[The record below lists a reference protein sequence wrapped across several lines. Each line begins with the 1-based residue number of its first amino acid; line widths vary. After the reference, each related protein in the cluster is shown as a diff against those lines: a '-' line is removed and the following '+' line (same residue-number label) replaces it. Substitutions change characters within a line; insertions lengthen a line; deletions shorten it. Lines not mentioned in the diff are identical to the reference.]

1 MAELGMLRPFRRT
14 KGTLNEEGRCSAE
27 ATRDG
32 SMRRKAAGAVSGTGR
47 PLLLSWRLLL
57 PARRLLLF
65 GPTP

>member
-1 MAELGMLRPFRRT
+1 MVAELGMLRPFRRT
-14 KGTLNEEGRCSAE
+14 KALNEECRCSAE

-47 PLLLSWRLLL
+47 PLLLSWRLL